1 MSDAFPELSSLH
13 RSLQDIVERLAS
25 VARDQRGRPGG
36 EAIASEVMQI
46 ESTIVNAERRLGK
59 LVHRL

>member
-1 MSDAFPELSSLH
+1 MSEAFAELSSLH
-13 RSLQDIVERLAS
+13 RSLQDIVDRLGKLAYE
-25 VARDQRGRPGG
+25 QRFVPGG
-36 EAIASEVMQI
+36 DTIAAEVMAI

>member
-1 MSDAFPELSSLH
+1 MADPFPELSSLH
-13 RSLQDIVERLAS
+13 RSLQDIVDRLVV
-25 VARDQRGRPGG
+25 VARDQRGVPGG
-36 EAIASEVMQI
+36 DAIAAEVMQI